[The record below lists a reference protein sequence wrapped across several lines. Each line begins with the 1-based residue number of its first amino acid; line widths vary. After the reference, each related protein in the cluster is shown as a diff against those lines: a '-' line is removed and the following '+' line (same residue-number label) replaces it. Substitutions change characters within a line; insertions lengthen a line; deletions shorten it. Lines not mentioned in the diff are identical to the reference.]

1 MDLNKLSNAV
11 SECERFLKAAKQV
24 GKRLGINKTE
34 VSGCKES
41 AACKRS
47 SLDLSR
53 ALAELRK
60 P

>member
-1 MDLNKLSNAV
+1 MKAEKLRKAKA
-11 SECERFLKAAKQV
+11 EAKRFLELVAPLEKRWAEDAWAKH
-24 GKRLGINKTE
+24 
-34 VSGCKES
+34 GCKES
-41 AACKRS
+41 GAVGRS